1 MINIPFIPN
10 YSEIT
15 LEPKVVYVSDED
27 FSYEFDTNARRY
39 AGTTKQWLEAGGD
52 IDFPKTIGFQVG
64 IILWYCFNNSTY
76 PNLNYFRLNAMWA
89 ETFFRVPLNE
99 WTYDQVSKNF
109 WHVLMS

>member
-1 MINIPFIPN
+1 MVTNSQVQKNADSTNLLNCLINIPFIPN

-52 IDFPKTIGFQVG
+52 IVFPKTIGFQVG
-64 IILWYCFNNSTY
+64 VYMYYVIVSTIAHIFDY
-76 PNLNYFRLNAMWA
+76 LRLNAI
-89 ETFFRVPLNE
+89 
-99 WTYDQVSKNF
+99 
-109 WHVLMS
+109 